1 VISVPPD
8 PISISS
14 RESSANQRCRFRPSN
29 RCGVR
34 VVVRLTQ
41 RCSMA
46 CAHCLAGATGSSG
59 NDLKLHE
66 WQTILRELPDIGAH
80 KVLLSGGEPL
90 LFSGLVALVRYI
102 AAMGIAT
109 DLNSTLW
116 LLTQDLAR
124 ELAAGGLT
132 EASISLEG
140 PEEVHDAMHG
150 RPGAWG
156 RLRAGVI
163 MLHELGIPVDGSL
176 CVTSANIEHVPATI
190 AEGAR
195 WGLASFT
202 VSRTLP
208 IGHGARQTTSAI
220 PEERLAA
227 LHQEL
232 TADGGRFDI
241 PLRVVGLLGPPDAS
255 DCPQGQSLIGIR
267 ADGTL
272 TPCLLSRD
280 PVSVSVRPLDV
291 GLTQAMASMRG
302 ALQGV
307 EAARCWGPV
316 L

>member
-1 VISVPPD
+1 
-8 PISISS
+8 
-14 RESSANQRCRFRPSN
+14 
-29 RCGVR
+29 
-34 VVVRLTQ
+34 
-41 RCSMA
+41 MA
-46 CAHCLAGATGSSG
+46 CDHCLAHATGSSG
-59 NDLKLHE
+59 DDLTLRQ
-66 WQTILRELPDIGAH
+66 WQTILRELPDIAAH

-90 LFSGLVALVRYI
+90 LFRGLVELVRYV

-116 LLTQDLAR
+116 LMTRDLAR
-124 ELAAGGLT
+124 DLATGGLT
-132 EASISLEG
+132 ETSISLEG

-150 RPGAWG
+150 RPGAWA
-156 RLRAGVI
+156 RLRAGVC
-163 MLHELGIPVDGSL
+163 MLRELGVTVDGSL

-202 VSRTLP
+202 VSRMLL
-208 IGHGARQTTSAI
+208 IGHGARQTASAV

-232 TADGGRFDI
+232 TADSGRFDI
-241 PLRVVGLLGPPDAS
+241 PLRLVGLLGPPDAS

-280 PVSVSVRPLDV
+280 PVSVAVRPLDV
-291 GLTQAMASMRG
+291 GLTQAVASMRS

-307 EAARCWGPV
+307 AAARCWGPV
-316 L
+316 P